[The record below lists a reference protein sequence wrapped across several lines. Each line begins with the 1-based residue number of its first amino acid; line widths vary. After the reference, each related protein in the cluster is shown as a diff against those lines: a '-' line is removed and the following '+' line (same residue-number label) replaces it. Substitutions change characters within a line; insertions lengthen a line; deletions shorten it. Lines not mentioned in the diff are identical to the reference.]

1 MKLQVVG
8 LISLCELYHSRC
20 QAKGV
25 GDVESMPRKQVG
37 SLVRNASCTWSLI
50 SLCQQEYTY
59 EWGEI
64 FSHNIYFTLKCVY
77 HLLTIKGDLL
87 LWDGTSFGPKSAP
100 EQNFGPKMVM
110 GPHHD
115 IHHEGHHHPPKEYKW
130 KTNVSKDQYLRIS
143 NESCTSLVN
152 WFTLYR
158 SIYF

>member
-25 GDVESMPRKQVG
+25 GNIESKPRKQVG

-50 SLCQQEYTY
+50 SLFQQEYTY

-64 FSHNIYFTLKCVY
+64 FSHNIYFTSKCIY

-87 LWDGTSFGPKSAP
+87 L
-100 EQNFGPKMVM
+100 
-110 GPHHD
+110 
-115 IHHEGHHHPPKEYKW
+115 
-130 KTNVSKDQYLRIS
+130 
-143 NESCTSLVN
+143 
-152 WFTLYR
+152 
-158 SIYF
+158 

>member
-25 GDVESMPRKQVG
+25 GDVESTPRKQVG

-87 LWDGTSFGPKSAP
+87 L
-100 EQNFGPKMVM
+100 
-110 GPHHD
+110 
-115 IHHEGHHHPPKEYKW
+115 
-130 KTNVSKDQYLRIS
+130 
-143 NESCTSLVN
+143 
-152 WFTLYR
+152 
-158 SIYF
+158 